1 MQRALQSCDAVV
13 DGHRGQVRLG
23 RLQWMHA
30 VLRRAAAVGN
40 VQAALRQ
47 EDTRVGGRRGQ
58 VQLERLPGMRGV
70 PAMTPA
76 TAALKSFFWE
86 AARAAGAR
94 AGAVVTL
101 YALTTGLPICVPA
114 HHQALGEQMQLAQ
127 RGLRRLHRMCLTPRR
142 KGHGRLLRGERG
154 L

>member
-1 MQRALQSCDAVV
+1 MQ
-13 DGHRGQVRLG
+13 LG
-23 RLQWMHA
+23 RL
-30 VLRRAAAVGN
+30 L
-40 VQAALRQ
+40 
-47 EDTRVGGRRGQ
+47 
-58 VQLERLPGMRGV
+58 GMRGV

-76 TAALKSFFWE
+76 TAALKSFFLGE